1 MGEAMARIGSL
12 EADNARLRD
21 SLIRTDNENCRVS
34 KLRFEAV
41 RRGQQKDREIERL
54 KASLAFYVEDQ
65 KVEYNKSEDLLC
77 KIEDL
82 NNRLKVL
89 RDRVVPED
97 FSGANVIYVDFK
109 DSLLALYGEPALPDP
124 PKV

>member
-54 KASLAFYVEDQ
+54 KSDAGKAFYKLGNGDWTTLAP
-65 KVEYNKSEDLLC
+65 SERG
-77 KIEDL
+77 KRG
-82 NNRLKVL
+82 NRQ
-89 RDRVVPED
+89 
-97 FSGANVIYVDFK
+97 
-109 DSLLALYGEPALPDP
+109 
-124 PKV
+124 